1 VLSTLAPTVEFRRNH
16 RYVEYFVREGVTD
29 FEELFAFLADLRTDE
44 AATVERVGHSEEA
57 YADD

>member
-1 VLSTLAPTVEFRRNH
+1 VTRDFRRKH
-16 RYVEYFVREGVTD
+16 RYVEYVVREGIDD

-44 AATVERVGHSEEA
+44 AATVERVGHREGA